1 MQHRSI
7 SWPTTHT
14 LVTLA
19 SLAICIQAAGDV
31 IQTLQVGGTTDTTAL
46 TLMVGSGILAVIH
59 AGLDLLTRRSKRE
72 RPSYSIVSTCL
83 ALLVLVFVALLHLQA
98 TISL

>member
-1 MQHRSI
+1 
-7 SWPTTHT
+7 
-14 LVTLA
+14 
-19 SLAICIQAAGDV
+19 
-31 IQTLQVGGTTDTTAL
+31 
-46 TLMVGSGILAVIH
+46 MVGSGILAVIH